1 MLFESSGVSLGI
13 KSKQVMKIHLTT
25 KSSKSV
31 LNDLKTNNVPFLKI
45 SNYLLVVEDSPKVQM
60 TIRLA
65 KERFG
70 SNNILVNN

>member
-1 MLFESSGVSLGI
+1 M
-13 KSKQVMKIHLTT
+13 QIHLTT

-31 LNDLKTNNVPFLKI
+31 LKDLKTNNIPFLKV
-45 SNYLLVVEDSPKVQM
+45 SNYQLVVEDSPKVQM

-70 SNNILVNN
+70 PNNILVNK

>member
-1 MLFESSGVSLGI
+1 M
-13 KSKQVMKIHLTT
+13 QIHLTN

-31 LNDLKTNNVPFLKI
+31 LNDLKTNKVPFLKI

-70 SNNILVNN
+70 PNNILVNK